1 MFEGGVPQPWRD
13 ILVATLAV
21 LGACL
26 AAPAEAQQRL
36 TPGVQPQLQPIDPP
50 APIAPVARGTIPAP
64 EPEVTSIALNKARLV
79 TLAQPVRDVVVAN
92 PAVASVIVQT
102 PRTVYLVGKS
112 LGETNVF
119 FMGASGEVLL
129 HTLVNVHIDLASARR
144 SLEEVLPSTKIELE
158 AVNNTIVLKGNAA
171 SAKESA
177 DAALV
182 AQRFVEKPENVINM
196 LRILSDMQILLQVK
210 VAEVQRNVVKNLAAA
225 TSFNRTLLNDR
236 SIRFTTSGGSAFSQA
251 VSGSLVLNYMGLTNM
266 NFTALESQ
274 GLVKTLAEPVLTA
287 ISGETAN
294 FLAGGEYPAPSG
306 IDSNGNLI
314 IQFRE
319 FGVGLSFT
327 PVILSDNRIS
337 LRISTEVSRLA
348 QENRLDLPFNNT
360 TVPVLGLTVRRA
372 ASTVNLPSGGS
383 LMIGGLIQN
392 DEFNNVSGIPGLK
405 DIPVLGA
412 LFRSQ
417 QFQRNET
424 ELVVMLQ
431 AFQVR
436 AVDPGQVLA
445 LPTDGFVPASDFDIY
460 FMGRLHKHYSKGSP
474 LDQIPK
480 LQGPYGYIME

>member
-1 MFEGGVPQPWRD
+1 
-13 ILVATLAV
+13 
-21 LGACL
+21 
-26 AAPAEAQQRL
+26 
-36 TPGVQPQLQPIDPP
+36 
-50 APIAPVARGTIPAP
+50 
-64 EPEVTSIALNKARLV
+64 
-79 TLAQPVRDVVVAN
+79 
-92 PAVASVIVQT
+92 
-102 PRTVYLVGKS
+102 
-112 LGETNVF
+112 
-119 FMGASGEVLL
+119 
-129 HTLVNVHIDLASARR
+129 
-144 SLEEVLPSTKIELE
+144 LEELLPRNKIELE
-158 AVNNTIVLKGNAA
+158 AVSNTIVLKGDAA

-177 DAALV
+177 DAVAV

-196 LRILSDMQILLQVK
+196 MRILSDMQILMQVR

-225 TSFNRTLLNDR
+225 TGFNREVLPERNLQFR
-236 SIRFTTSGGSAFSQA
+236 TSGGSAFSTA
-251 VSGSLVLNYMGLTNM
+251 VTGSLMLNYMGLTNI
-266 NFTALESQ
+266 NFSALETQ

-348 QENRLDLPFNNT
+348 QENRLDLPFNDT

-383 LMIGGLIQN
+383 LMIAGLIQN
-392 DEFNNVSGIPGLK
+392 DEFNSISGVPGLK
-405 DIPVLGA
+405 DVPILGA

-424 ELVVMLQ
+424 ELVVLLQ

-436 AVDPGQVLA
+436 TIDPGQTLA
-445 LPTDGFVPASDFDIY
+445 APTDGFVPASDFDIY
-460 FMGRLHKHYSKGSP
+460 FMGRLHKHYSKGSA
-474 LDQIPK
+474 LDQIPR
-480 LQGPYGYIME
+480 LEGPYGYIME